1 MLLTISTTMRPA
13 TDLGYL
19 LVKNP
24 AHSQTFSLS
33 FGKAH
38 VFYPE
43 ATEDACTAALLLDID
58 PIELVRGR
66 VGGEPGTLAQYVND
80 RPYVA
85 SSFLSVAIAQVYG
98 SAMAGRSREKQELA
112 DSAIP
117 LSATLE
123 ALPCRGGEGF
133 LRRLF
138 EPLGYTVTAE
148 RLVLDE
154 KFPAWGP
161 SPYFRVTLAK
171 TCKLSDLLTHLYVL
185 VPVLDDKKHY
195 WVGDSEVENLL
206 AKGEGWLPN
215 HPEREQIALRYLK
228 HRRPLLRAAMARLV
242 ADEDASPEEA
252 EDAKA
257 EAEEKVE
264 ERLSLNDAR
273 LAAVI
278 AALRSAEAHTVIDL
292 GCGEGR
298 LLKRLLEERVFDR
311 ISGAD
316 VSVRCLEI
324 AKDRLRYDDLPE
336 KQRRKIDLFQASVV
350 YRDARF
356 SGFDAAVLVEVIEH
370 VDAPRLGALART
382 VFEHARPRTV
392 IVTTPNAEYNSRFGM
407 PAGAFRHKDHRF
419 EWTRAEFRAWAD
431 RVASE
436 YRYSVEMHPVGE
448 MDETLGAPTQMA
460 VFSSIEAPGE
470 VKRRPPR
477 PAAKSGSPR
486 SPGEHDDTPPP
497 DAEEGTDPPGSSRSA
512 ADPKAVLAEGR
523 GPDGALSGL
532 REVTA

>member
-1 MLLTISTTMRPA
+1 MLLTITTTMRPA

-24 AHSQTFSLS
+24 AHTQTFALS

-43 ATEDACTAALLLDID
+43 ATEERCTAGLLLDID
-58 PIELVRGR
+58 PIDLVRGR
-66 VGGEPGTLAQYVND
+66 GAGEPGTLAQYVND

-98 SAMAGRSREKQELA
+98 SAMAGRSRERQELA
-112 DSAIP
+112 DQAIP

-138 EPLGYTVTAE
+138 EPLGYAVTAE

-161 SPYFRVTLAK
+161 SPYFRVTLEKA
-171 TCKLSDLLTHLYVL
+171 CKLSELLTHLYVL

-215 HPEREQIALRYLK
+215 HPEKEQIALRYLK

-242 ADEDASPEEA
+242 ADEDVTPEET

-257 EAEEKVE
+257 ETEERVE
-264 ERLSLNDAR
+264 ARLSLNDTR

-278 AALRSAEAHTVIDL
+278 AALRTAEAHTVIDL

-298 LLKRLLEERVFDR
+298 LLKRLMEERVFDR

-324 AKDRLRYDDLPE
+324 AKERLHLDEMPE

-392 IVTTPNAEYNSRFGM
+392 IVTTPNSEYNARFGM
-407 PAGAFRHKDHRF
+407 PAGALRHKDHRF

-431 RVASE
+431 RVAAE
-436 YRYSVEMHPVGE
+436 YRYSVAIHPVGD

-477 PAAKSGSPR
+477 PAQSANPR
-486 SPGEHDDTPPP
+486 SPGEHDDTPPRDDDTADESASLSP
-497 DAEEGTDPPGSSRSA
+497 EDPENPA
-512 ADPKAVLAEGR
+512 ADGR
-523 GPDGALSGL
+523 GQEPVPSEAS
-532 REVTA
+532 EVEA

>member
-1 MLLTISTTMRPA
+1 MRAVMLLTISTTLRPA

-24 AHSQTFSLS
+24 AHTQSFPLS

-38 VFYPE
+38 VFYPV
-43 ATEDACTAALLLDID
+43 ATEEACTAALLLEID
-58 PIELVRGR
+58 PIELVRGK

-85 SSFLSVAIAQVYG
+85 SSFLSVAIAQVFG
-98 SAMAGRSREKQELA
+98 SAMGGRSRDRPELA
-112 DSAIP
+112 AQAIP
-117 LSATLE
+117 LSATIE

-138 EPLGYTVTAE
+138 EPLGYEVTAE
-148 RLVLDE
+148 RLPLDLR
-154 KFPAWGP
+154 FPAWGP
-161 SPYFRVTLAK
+161 SPYFRVTLRN

-195 WVGDSEVENLL
+195 WVGDDEVKNLL
-206 AKGEGWLPN
+206 DKGEGWLPN
-215 HPEREQIALRYLK
+215 HPEKEQIALRYLK

-242 ADEDASPEEA
+242 ADDEAEPEA
-252 EDAKA
+252 NEDAKA
-257 EAEEKVE
+257 EAEERVE
-264 ERLSLNDAR
+264 ARLSLNDAR

-278 AALRSAEAHTVIDL
+278 DALRKAEAHTVIDL
-292 GCGEGR
+292 GCGEGKLLRR
-298 LLKRLLEERVFDR
+298 LIEERTFDR

-324 AKDRLRYDDLPE
+324 AKERLRYDDMPE

-356 SGFDAAVLVEVIEH
+356 AGFDAAALVEVIEH
-370 VDAPRLGALART
+370 VDAPRLEALSRT

-392 IVTTPNAEYNSRFGM
+392 IVTTPNAEYNARFGM
-407 PAGAFRHKDHRF
+407 PRGAFRHKDHRF

-431 RVASE
+431 SVAA
-436 YRYSVEMHPVGE
+436 RFQYSVQILPVGE

-460 VFSSIEAPGE
+460 VFSSLEAPRE
-470 VKRRPPR
+470 VKRRPPK
-477 PAAKSGSPR
+477 PTGQTASLPR
-486 SPGEHDDTPPP
+486 EHDD
-497 DAEEGTDPPGSSRSA
+497 SA
-512 ADPKAVLAEGR
+512 PRD
-523 GPDGALSGL
+523 ALSEDASVDSGFVEGASVEGASVIES
-532 REVTA
+532 EVSS